1 MVISMVDV
9 GEETGQLPEMMLK
22 IANVYDDEVDAAVG
36 ALTAVIEPIMIVF
49 LAAIVGA
56 IVMAIFLPLIKMMQ
70 SVDS

>member
-1 MVISMVDV
+1 V
-9 GEETGQLPEMMLK
+9 T
-22 IANVYDDEVDAAVG
+22 

-70 SVDS
+70 SVDG